1 MAEIVP
7 NPVISRDVPA
17 YSETNP
23 STASAANDGH
33 YYSFWSGTAP
43 DKLAY
48 DLSDV
53 PENQRK
59 TVIAVWYT
67 TSTYDKIGSYANQ
80 NMIPTEYTVEV
91 NSAKGGEYP
100 DSGWE
105 IVETVENNRL
115 ASRQHVVNMSGYN
128 WIRLNIARSDGKSG
142 GQVSLNLDVHSVSEG
157 IADSWLFLG
166 DSITACGMNNCYGT
180 GFAMHLHNLDERY
193 FPIQE
198 NGGIGG
204 ITSTDGKN
212 NIDRWLEAFP
222 GKFVSIAYGT
232 NDAWGDQTGADTYY
246 YNTKYMIDAVLKSDK
261 VPVLP
266 KIPFSLEKGVADN
279 LPKYNAEI
287 DRLYEEYGDKL
298 VKGADLESFLS
309 EHTDYLS
316 GDGVHPSDVGYEAIR
331 KFWAETMYNN
341 VYTNDRF
348 STLSGGDVE
357 SIAYG
362 DANCDGEVNMGDVV
376 LIMQNIADPDK
387 FGLNGTDKS
396 HITENGMK
404 NADVSGNG
412 DGVTLNDA
420 LAIQKFKLDLIKSLP
435 EE

>member
-7 NPVISRDVPA
+7 NPLISRGVPA

-23 STASAANDGH
+23 STASAANDEH

-48 DLSDV
+48 DLSEI
-53 PENQRK
+53 PEKQRK
-59 TVIAVWYT
+59 NVIAVWYT
-67 TSTYDKIGSYANQ
+67 TSTFDKVGSYASQ
-80 NMIPTEYTVEV
+80 NMIPTDYTVEV
-91 NSAKGGEYP
+91 NAADGGKCPE
-100 DSGWE
+100 SGWE
-105 IVETVENNRL
+105 IVETVENNSL
-115 ASRQHVVNMSGYN
+115 ASREHVVDMAGYN
-128 WIRLNIARSDGKSG
+128 WIRLNIAKSDGKTG
-142 GQVSLNLDVHSVSEG
+142 GQVSLNLDIHTVSDG

-180 GFAMHLHNLDERY
+180 GFATHLHNLDDRY

-204 ITSTDGKN
+204 ITSSDGKN
-212 NIDRWLEAFP
+212 NIDRWLETFP

-232 NDAWGDQTGADTYY
+232 NDAWGDQTGAETYY
-246 YNTKYMIDAVLKSDK
+246 YNTKYMIDAVLKSGK

-266 KIPFSLEKGVADN
+266 KIPFSIEKGVADN
-279 LPKYNAEI
+279 LPKYNAMI
-287 DRLYEEYGDKL
+287 DRLWTEYGDKL
-298 VKGADLESFLS
+298 VKGADLEAFLS
-309 EHTDYLS
+309 EHTEYLS

-341 VYTNDRF
+341 VYTNSKF
-348 STLSGGDVE
+348 STSTDDAVE
-357 SIAYG
+357 TLKYG
-362 DANCDGEVNMGDVV
+362 DANCDGEINMGDVV
-376 LIMQNIADPDK
+376 LIMQNIADSGK
-387 FGLNGTDKS
+387 YGLHGSDKS
-396 HITENGMK
+396 HITENGLK
-404 NADVSGNG
+404 NADVSGNN

-420 LAIQKFKLDLIKSLP
+420 LAIQKYKLDLIKSLP

>member
-7 NPVISRDVPA
+7 NPLISRGVPA

-23 STASAANDGH
+23 STASAANDEH

-48 DLSDV
+48 DLSEI
-53 PENQRK
+53 PEKQRK

-67 TSTYDKIGSYANQ
+67 TSTFDKVGSYASQ
-80 NMIPTEYTVEV
+80 NMIPTDYTVEV
-91 NSAKGGEYP
+91 NAADGGKCPE
-100 DSGWE
+100 SGWE
-105 IVETVENNRL
+105 IVETVENNSL
-115 ASRQHVVNMSGYN
+115 ASREHVVDMAGYN
-128 WIRLNIARSDGKSG
+128 WIRLNIAKSDGKTG
-142 GQVSLNLDVHSVSEG
+142 GQVSLNLDIHTVSDG

-180 GFAMHLHNLDERY
+180 GFATHLHNLDDRY

-204 ITSTDGKN
+204 ITSSDGKN
-212 NIDRWLEAFP
+212 NIDRWLETFP

-232 NDAWGDQTGADTYY
+232 NDAWGDQTGAETYY
-246 YNTKYMIDAVLKSDK
+246 YNTKYMIDAVLKSGK

-266 KIPFSLEKGVADN
+266 KIPFSIEKGVADN
-279 LPKYNAEI
+279 LAKYNAMI
-287 DRLYEEYGDKL
+287 DRLWTEYGDKL
-298 VKGADLESFLS
+298 VKGADLEAFLG
-309 EHTDYLS
+309 EHTEYLS

-341 VYTNDRF
+341 VYTNSKF
-348 STLSGGDVE
+348 STSTDDAVE
-357 SIAYG
+357 TLKYG
-362 DANCDGEVNMGDVV
+362 DANCDGEINMGDVV
-376 LIMQNIADPDK
+376 LIMQNIADSGK
-387 FGLNGTDKS
+387 YGLHGSDKS
-396 HITENGMK
+396 HITENGLK
-404 NADVSGNG
+404 NADVSGNN

-420 LAIQKFKLDLIKSLP
+420 LAIQKYKLDLIKSLP